1 MQSRRW
7 FKQAS
12 GEGQA
17 GGWQLARMLLAGISL
32 ALDFASLPVASLP
45 AADYLLLQLRSGPR
59 HQRRG
64 RDFQR
69 GCNPEQAFERGLAL
83 AALQHSDEGP
93 IQIGGVRKILL
104 RERSAFAVFA
114 QHFAE
119 GDG

>member
-1 MQSRRW
+1 MRLMPVFIFVIVTDNGYWRP
-7 FKQAS
+7 AS
-12 GEGQA
+12 
-17 GGWQLARMLLAGISL
+17 WQLAR
-32 ALDFASLPVASLP
+32 DRVTTFPASLPVASLP